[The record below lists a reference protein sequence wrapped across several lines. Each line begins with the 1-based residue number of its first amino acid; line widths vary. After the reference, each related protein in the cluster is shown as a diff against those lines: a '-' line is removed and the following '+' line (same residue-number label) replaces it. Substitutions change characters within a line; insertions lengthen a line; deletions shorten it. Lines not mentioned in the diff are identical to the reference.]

1 VLILR
6 TRGVILGKYCI
17 IFHPEVD
24 VLYEEKNVYLRLD
37 KVVGIEG
44 LSNRSRG
51 GTMGDR
57 GATVMVVRKSP
68 PLA

>member
-1 VLILR
+1 MR
-6 TRGVILGKYCI
+6 KR
-17 IFHPEVD
+17 
-24 VLYEEKNVYLRLD
+24 NVYLRLD

-44 LSNRSRG
+44 VSDRSRG

-57 GATVMVVRKSP
+57 GAMVMVVRKSP

>member
-1 VLILR
+1 MR
-6 TRGVILGKYCI
+6 KR
-17 IFHPEVD
+17 
-24 VLYEEKNVYLRLD
+24 NVYLRLD

-44 LSNRSRG
+44 LSDRSRG

-57 GATVMVVRKSP
+57 GAMVMVVRKSP